1 MFNLDS
7 GVALAL
13 FHTNKIG
20 KTRYILNTGFSLV
33 QLSIFQKVPSVLMHF
48 HIHGPS
54 FKGLAFEA
62 ATVGL
67 RGNAFKGYEFESF
80 QLIRRPCLLMPFPF
94 SSELLL

>member
-1 MFNLDS
+1 MFNLDT

-13 FHTNKIG
+13 FHANKIG
-20 KTRYILNTGFSLV
+20 KTRYILNTGFNLV

-48 HIHGPS
+48 HIHGP
-54 FKGLAFEA
+54 FFEGLVFEA

-67 RGNAFKGYEFESF
+67 RGNAFKSHEFESF
-80 QLIRRPCLLMPFPF
+80 QLIRHPCLLMPSPF